1 MTTAGEGLE
10 DRPERRSGMKLSG
23 SLYLRG
29 TIWWANLTYQGRR
42 YRFSTKEKDPIKAQ
56 IAMSEFL
63 KSLIKAPTVTSP
75 PKAQTVTVASP
86 SKAETS
92 TNLSFEEFYKKEY
105 LPLCEHQRSY
115 ETKKYIINSLPLWFR
130 SLKLNQIKVKDIET
144 LRSEILKDR
153 EVATWNKVLTI
164 LKHAFKKA
172 FQWGYIPEVSSKLIM
187 EVRPSKGAGKRLK
200 YLTQEEFQRLLS
212 FLPEHLK
219 PLVTVAGFTGM
230 RKSELLQLKW
240 QDIDFNL
247 KVIHIKKT
255 KTHEM
260 RTVPMNETVYQTLRQ
275 LWLNRN
281 LSCEYVFTYKGKPI
295 RDNFKHGFN
304 TAVRKAGLED
314 FHFHDLRHCFVSWL
328 SQAGIPLRTIM
339 ELSGHKTLSMA
350 LRYSHLADR
359 NLKDAVK
366 AIDLSQFPSQFLSQ
380 KRKWP
385 SG

>member
-1 MTTAGEGLE
+1 M
-10 DRPERRSGMKLSG
+10 RLSG

-29 TIWWANLTYQGRR
+29 TIWWANLSYQGRR

-56 IAMSEFL
+56 IALSEFL
-63 KSLIKAPTVTSP
+63 KSLIKNPTVTSP
-75 PKAQTVTVASP
+75 PEAQPVTVTP
-86 SKAETS
+86 PKAETFA

-105 LPLCEHQRSY
+105 LPLCEHQRSH

-130 SLKLNQIKVKDIET
+130 NLKLHQIKVKDFET
-144 LRSEILKDR
+144 LRGEILKNK
-153 EVATWNKVLTI
+153 EIATWNKVLTI

-172 FQWGYIPEVSSKLIM
+172 FQWGYIPEANFKLIA
-187 EVRPSKGAGKRLK
+187 EIKPSKGATKRLK

-219 PLVTVAGFTGM
+219 PLVIVAGFTGM

-247 KVIHIKKT
+247 KVIHVKKT

-260 RTVPMNETVYQTLRQ
+260 RTVPMNETVYQTLKQ

-281 LSCEYVFTYKGKPI
+281 LSCEYVFTYRGKPI
-295 RDNFKHGFN
+295 KNNFKHGFT

-328 SQAGIPLRTIM
+328 SQAGVPLRTIM

-359 NLKDAVK
+359 NLKEAVK
-366 AIDLSQFPSQFLSQ
+366 LIDLSQSKLQFQSQ
-380 KRKWP
+380 KEKLP
-385 SG
+385 